1 MKILGICF
9 PNDLFYTTLKNDQ
22 TSWYGQ
28 GIWSIL
34 KIMDLVHDPHLK
46 IVTNLSS
53 SSSTHPI
60 LQTVMDSCV
69 DLVPLEVGMTS
80 KRFEYMDFTNSMVFA
95 EIFIISKKIMARQI
109 RNFIVEIFDL
119 WTMMLIFFSF
129 LTMTFIIWFSNILI
143 NTK

>member
-46 IVTNLSS
+46 IVTNLSF

-60 LQTVMDSCV
+60 LQTVQDGKGTTHKQRHTFWS
-69 DLVPLEVGMTS
+69 VGS
-80 KRFEYMDFTNSMVFA
+80 YF
-95 EIFIISKKIMARQI
+95 
-109 RNFIVEIFDL
+109 
-119 WTMMLIFFSF
+119 LIFNIKLLLDQDVKCF
-129 LTMTFIIWFSNILI
+129 LQGSIIASNVTRKEILGSL
-143 NTK
+143 K

>member
-1 MKILGICF
+1 MISNFRRFQPLHYKTNIRFYRVFSCNYLINMKILGICF

-60 LQTVMDSCV
+60 LQTVQDGKGTTHKQRHTYYF
-69 DLVPLEVGMTS
+69 LV
-80 KRFEYMDFTNSMVFA
+80 RY
-95 EIFIISKKIMARQI
+95 
-109 RNFIVEIFDL
+109 
-119 WTMMLIFFSF
+119 LILVLFSF
-129 LTMTFIIWFSNILI
+129 GNPPWILK
-143 NTK
+143 NHKDLLFL